1 MENVKGFS
9 AKKILIVR
17 IEKSDNNYSAYLE
30 GIDGI
35 VVSGSSVD
43 EIKCRMSEALDIFIE
58 ESKELN
64 YELPEELKEGY
75 ELIFKMDV
83 KSLLDFY
90 SEIFSK
96 AGLERITGINQ
107 KQLWHYA
114 SGTRNP
120 RPEQSLKLERALHKL
135 GQELISIQ
143 L

>member
-9 AKKILIVR
+9 AKKFLIVR

-43 EIKCRMSEALDIFIE
+43 EIKCRMSEALDIFVE